1 MYTFLVW
8 TWLGTINNLFEIKTI
23 NVIIKN
29 MFYCSHNLSYWPSYP
44 DVLKIKKVRNE
55 FVDFFYKKYF
65 HFILQ
70 QFLFQI
76 SYKTSGYNG
85 QCKWFWLIFASSS
98 TSSVLFFNRFLCW
111 RGNFLSGD
119 LTVTF
124 FGFGAFHRCGDR
136 KLRLTGGFL

>member
-1 MYTFLVW
+1 MGILRIVVHISNVNIVRKKILEWRSKYFFLYTFLVW

-70 QFLFQI
+70 QF
-76 SYKTSGYNG
+76 
-85 QCKWFWLIFASSS
+85 
-98 TSSVLFFNRFLCW
+98 FFFKFHIKHLDTMANVNDFDY
-111 RGNFLSGD
+111 GITNFCIIINII
-119 LTVTF
+119 
-124 FGFGAFHRCGDR
+124 GAF
-136 KLRLTGGFL
+136 LQ